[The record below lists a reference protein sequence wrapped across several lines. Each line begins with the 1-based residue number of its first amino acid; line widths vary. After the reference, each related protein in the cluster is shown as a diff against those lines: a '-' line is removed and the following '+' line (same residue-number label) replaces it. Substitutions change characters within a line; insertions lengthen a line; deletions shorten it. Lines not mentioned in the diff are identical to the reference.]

1 MNITRQSA
9 SWHPRP
15 FFDILSVTKDTLKTL
30 LIAEREILMSNT
42 LHSTAPTTKSDG
54 PLSWWT
60 RIAYGCG
67 DTACNIVMAG
77 MVNSLLTLFYTDY
90 AGVSIATVGLV
101 FLISRF
107 FDGTSDVIMGIL
119 VEKTHSRWGK
129 ARPWILWMSI
139 PYVICS
145 IALFTVP
152 QTSNTLQ
159 FWYLFVT
166 YNLLGTVCYTAINVP
181 YGTLSTMMTRSS
193 HERDMLSIVR
203 MSLAPVGR
211 LIAVT
216 LSLPVVKL
224 FGNDQAAWV
233 KAMMMWSALA
243 FVLLM
248 ICFFNCKETVHISTS
263 TAANDKAP
271 KIGFGR
277 SLKALLGNKYFWATL
292 ILWTV
297 TVVQQTLVGTLA
309 PYYCKYIFE
318 NDNLYS
324 ILYMGEN
331 ITLIAG
337 ALICPSL
344 LKRFG
349 KRDLC
354 LAGCVIAVAAQLAL
368 LVNQQSFAWMMGV
381 TIIRAIGQAPI
392 TAVIFGMMGD
402 VVEYGQWKFHVRQ
415 ESLIFGGGS
424 LGFKIGSGISAA
436 IVTSLLGISGFV
448 SSATGGAVQPDSAKS
463 MIINIYQYGILGI
476 WIVAIVVLLLYRLD
490 KVYPKIMEDLHQREQ
505 AGEM

>member
-1 MNITRQSA
+1 
-9 SWHPRP
+9 
-15 FFDILSVTKDTLKTL
+15 
-30 LIAEREILMSNT
+30 MSNT
-42 LHSTAPTTKSDG
+42 LHSTAPTTKSDE

-203 MSLAPVGR
+203 MSLAPVG
-211 LIAVT
+211 
-216 LSLPVVKL
+216 
-224 FGNDQAAWV
+224 
-233 KAMMMWSALA
+233 
-243 FVLLM
+243 
-248 ICFFNCKETVHISTS
+248 
-263 TAANDKAP
+263 
-271 KIGFGR
+271 
-277 SLKALLGNKYFWATL
+277 
-292 ILWTV
+292 
-297 TVVQQTLVGTLA
+297 
-309 PYYCKYIFE
+309 
-318 NDNLYS
+318 
-324 ILYMGEN
+324 
-331 ITLIAG
+331 
-337 ALICPSL
+337 
-344 LKRFG
+344 
-349 KRDLC
+349 
-354 LAGCVIAVAAQLAL
+354 
-368 LVNQQSFAWMMGV
+368 
-381 TIIRAIGQAPI
+381 
-392 TAVIFGMMGD
+392 
-402 VVEYGQWKFHVRQ
+402 
-415 ESLIFGGGS
+415 
-424 LGFKIGSGISAA
+424 
-436 IVTSLLGISGFV
+436 
-448 SSATGGAVQPDSAKS
+448 
-463 MIINIYQYGILGI
+463 
-476 WIVAIVVLLLYRLD
+476 
-490 KVYPKIMEDLHQREQ
+490 
-505 AGEM
+505 